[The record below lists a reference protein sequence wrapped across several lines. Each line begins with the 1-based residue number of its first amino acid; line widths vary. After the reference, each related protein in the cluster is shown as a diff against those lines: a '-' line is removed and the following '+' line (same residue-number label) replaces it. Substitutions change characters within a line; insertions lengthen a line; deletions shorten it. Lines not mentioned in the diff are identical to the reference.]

1 MELVRLAFAL
11 VLLATPLAAPA
22 QPAVKVHRIGF
33 LAVAPPTASTA
44 PLRDAFAQ
52 GLREHGYVEGRN
64 LLIEQRYTG
73 ASPER
78 IAEQAAELVRLKVDL
93 IVAPLTLH
101 ARGASQATRTLPIV
115 TVMGADPVATGLV
128 VSLARPGGNVTGLT
142 QQAPDL
148 AAKQLQ
154 LLNEVLPGGVKR
166 VAVIWNP
173 GNPGHPPA
181 FRQLEG
187 GARAMQIELQPLEA
201 RSPEDMDAALAA
213 LARRPPAGLIVYD
226 DPTAFGA
233 RRRIVEAAAN
243 NRIPAIYGSRVY
255 VDEGGLMSYSADLTD
270 LFRRSANYIDKILKG
285 AKPADLPVAQPTK
298 FELAMNLKTA
308 KAIGLKIPPAML
320 LRADRVIE

>member
-1 MELVRLAFAL
+1 M
-11 VLLATPLAAPA
+11 
-22 QPAVKVHRIGF
+22 
-33 LAVAPPTASTA
+33 
-44 PLRDAFAQ
+44 
-52 GLREHGYVEGRN
+52 
-64 LLIEQRYTG
+64 
-73 ASPER
+73 
-78 IAEQAAELVRLKVDL
+78 RLKVDL